1 MSAIKNLI
9 MENEILREQNKQ
21 LAIKVNLL
29 MKELKELKQ

>member
-1 MSAIKNLI
+1 MSEIKNLI

-29 MKELKELKQ
+29 MKELKELKK